1 MGTLNASQRKEKETG
16 KKYARKIRREGEV
29 PAVIYGDNKPP
40 VNIFLNP
47 IVYKK
52 LLVGSEYKKNALFD
66 IIVDESTT
74 ERVIT
79 KHVEVNSINNEF
91 IHIDFL
97 RVSEKNPIQVDVP
110 IRIDGVSAG
119 QRLGGVLVIQK
130 RTVTVESLPDS
141 IPVDIE
147 VDITALSIGGNIRA
161 GDLKID
167 DDITLISNK
176 KDILVKVESTK
187 VSKVAD
193 EAAIQGVGSNEGG
206 SDNTADSSEAESE

>member
-193 EAAIQGVGSNEGG
+193 EATIQGVGSNESG
-206 SDNTADSSEAESE
+206 SDNTADSSEAQSE

>member
-40 VNIFLNP
+40 LNIFVNP
-47 IVYKK
+47 VVYKK
-52 LLVGSEYKKNALFD
+52 LLVRSEYKKNMLFD
-66 IIVDESTT
+66 IIIDENTT

-79 KHVEVNSINNEF
+79 KQVEVNPINNEF

-97 RVSEKNPIQVDVP
+97 RISEKNSIQVDVP
-110 IRIDGVSAG
+110 IRIDGISAG

-130 RTVTVESLPDS
+130 RTVTVEALPDS
-141 IPVDIE
+141 IPVDIK

-161 GDLKID
+161 EDLIID
-167 DDITLISNK
+167 HDVALISNK

-187 VSKVAD
+187 ASKVAD
-193 EAAIQGVGSNEGG
+193 DAAIQGVASNVSG
-206 SDNTADSSEAESE
+206 DATADSNESESE